1 MKLWPKKLWKQI
13 LVIFAIVVIILFVVA
28 ASFAGLLLAGVIGG
42 EVVSEVE
49 VINSEGLKTA
59 LVVYQPG
66 FSNFPKDVS
75 YAFADGLVSNDWK
88 VEITTAS
95 AQTPTEL
102 SKYSLLVLAYP
113 VYGET
118 PGSAI
123 VSYVNRTGNL
133 NTINT
138 VIIACAGGDSGESI
152 VPLRQQVEEANGS
165 FFSSLAL
172 SSQVSSSI
180 ENARQAASNIYP

>member
-1 MKLWPKKLWKQI
+1 MKLWPEKLWKQI
-13 LVIFAIVVIILFVVA
+13 LVIFAIVIIILFVVA
-28 ASFAGLLLAGVIGG
+28 AAFAGLLLAGVIGG

-123 VSYVNRTGNL
+123 VSYVNRTGDL

-152 VPLRQQVEEANGS
+152 IPLRQQVEEANGS

>member
-152 VPLRQQVEEANGS
+152 ISLRQQVEEANGS

>member
-1 MKLWPKKLWKQI
+1 MRLWPTKLWKQI
-13 LVIFAIVVIILFVVA
+13 LVVLAIVIIILIVVFA
-28 ASFAGLLLAGVIGG
+28 AFAGLLMAGIIGG
-42 EVVSEVE
+42 EVVSEVK
-49 VINSEGLKTA
+49 VMNPNGLKTA

-75 YAFADGLVSNDWK
+75 YAFAEGLVSSDWQ

-95 AQTPTEL
+95 SQAPSEL

-113 VYGET
+113 VYGGT

-123 VSYVNRTGNL
+123 VKYVDRVGNL
-133 NTINT
+133 NGINT
-138 VIIACAGGDSGESI
+138 IILACAGGDSGESI
-152 VPLRQQVEEANGS
+152 IPLRQQVEEANGT
-165 FFSSLAL
+165 FYFSLAL

-180 ENARQAASNIYP
+180 EGARQAGSNFDP